1 MTLRMIKLGVGKHA
15 TDVSEANVS
24 EILKLLWVNEFLFTP
39 GLTLAKSSALFFY
52 ERVFHNANSRFK
64 SALWIVQIATYLW
77 MVGVLLA
84 VATLCIPAEKNWKP
98 SVPGHCVNVDTFW
111 LANGITSIM
120 IDVIILILPL
130 PMLWQLQMKLSNKIL
145 LIGVFICGYLVVVVA
160 IGRIISTTKAG
171 TAVETDPTWNFVG
184 PFKWF
189 GAEIAASVI
198 SVSLPSIFFLVRRTA
213 REGFQSLYNPHHT
226 RSKLGDSGQRDTE
239 AGYTRKSSASI
250 ELNSGSTD
258 GLAPTWVPSP
268 EPVYQANAI
277 KASPSAS
284 VLYDGRIRVQNEVE
298 VDRSLLK

>member
-1 MTLRMIKLGVGKHA
+1 MSSSHVPHMDGSLQSLTIAMAVLSTVAVILRFWSRALLPRQYSVTSQTGYRFGWDDWTVLGALVFSLGCQAMTLRMIKLGVGKHA

-145 LIGVFICGYLVVVVA
+145 LIGV
-160 IGRIISTTKAG
+160 
-171 TAVETDPTWNFVG
+171 
-184 PFKWF
+184 
-189 GAEIAASVI
+189 
-198 SVSLPSIFFLVRRTA
+198 
-213 REGFQSLYNPHHT
+213 
-226 RSKLGDSGQRDTE
+226 
-239 AGYTRKSSASI
+239 
-250 ELNSGSTD
+250 
-258 GLAPTWVPSP
+258 
-268 EPVYQANAI
+268 
-277 KASPSAS
+277 
-284 VLYDGRIRVQNEVE
+284 
-298 VDRSLLK
+298 